1 MTLASILLAAVL
13 TRPVKVA
20 ASTPASLPIVGEASW
35 YGSECARKP
44 MANGKRFNP
53 RALTAASYLFA
64 LGTKLR
70 VTNLK
75 NGKQVDVIVTDRGP
89 NRRLGRVVD
98 LSQRAATV
106 LGFRRSGT
114 TQVSIW
120 VMRYAPAN

>member
-1 MTLASILLAAVL
+1 MTLPVLLMVAAL
-13 TRPVKVA
+13 IRPVKVA
-20 ASTPASLPIVGEASW
+20 SAPAPLPITGEASW
-35 YGSECARKP
+35 YGYECAHKP

-75 NGKQVDVIVTDRGP
+75 NGKTVDVVVTDRGP
-89 NRRLGRVVD
+89 NKRLGRAID

-106 LGFRRSGT
+106 LGFRRTGT
-114 TQVSIW
+114 AQVSIW
-120 VMRYAPAN
+120 VMRYAPAQ